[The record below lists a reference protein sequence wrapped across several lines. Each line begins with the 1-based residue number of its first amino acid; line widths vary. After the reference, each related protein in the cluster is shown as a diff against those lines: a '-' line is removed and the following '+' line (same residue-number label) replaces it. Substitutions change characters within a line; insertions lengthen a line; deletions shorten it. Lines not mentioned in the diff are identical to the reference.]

1 MFIKSLHRFLPAHI
15 TLLFVFLLASCDQA
29 EVVED
34 VEEPASKEYVV
45 NYYNCGNADCATT
58 SANVADKIKDNFHQ
72 YLFDTQIDAPSNPAS
87 SIPTWFNIFAGDI
100 AIAPSSL
107 DDSTSNLLNTLNAD
121 VQLHDKHRQEL
132 FHYVYPKY
140 IHLDIEGGIVQI
152 TDNAEKR
159 GDKTKKLDLKQAN
172 FTPEP
177 PFIHNNDAGH
187 FAAVYIDDY
196 ISLADN
202 TSYLEC
208 MNSIGFYHP
217 DYVSAADKSNL
228 DAKVTEGNCKDSTD
242 TLIVNLTDT
251 GKSYFSII
259 NLAYTNDIK
268 ISFLSSVYITNETN
282 TLDVYYGH
290 TELSLSC
297 SSGIANGYYTCSST
311 YAPDTHKP
319 QSPVVNLRF
328 IASGSQYKIKNI
340 TLNNANGDFFK
351 DDESASED
359 NTQ

>member
-1 MFIKSLHRFLPAHI
+1 MFIEALHRFLPTYI
-15 TLLFVFLLASCDQA
+15 TLLLVCLLASCEQA
-29 EVVED
+29 AVKED
-34 VEEPASKEYVV
+34 VEEPATKEYVV

-87 SIPTWFNIFAGDI
+87 SIPTWFNISADDI

-107 DDSTSNLLNTLNAD
+107 DDATSAMLNTLNAD
-121 VQLHDKHRQEL
+121 VQLHDNHRQEL

-140 IHLDIEGGIVQI
+140 LLLEIQNGIVQI
-152 TDNAEKR
+152 TDNAENR
-159 GDKTKKLDLKQAN
+159 GYKTKKLDLKQAN

-177 PFIHNNDAGH
+177 PFIYNNDGDRANH
-187 FAAVYIDDY
+187 LAAVYIDDY

-208 MNSIGFYHP
+208 INSIGFYHK
-217 DYVSAADKSNL
+217 DYVSNTDAL
-228 DAKVTEGNCKDSTD
+228 DATVTEENCKDEPD
-242 TLIVNLTDT
+242 TLSNDQ
-251 GKSYFSII
+251 KSYFSII

-282 TLDVYYGH
+282 TLDVYYGN
-290 TELSLSC
+290 TELVLSC
-297 SSGIANGYYTCSST
+297 SGDIVNSYHSCSAT
-311 YAPDTHKP
+311 YAQTKT

-340 TLNNANGDFFK
+340 TLNNTNENFFK
-351 DDESASED
+351 DD
-359 NTQ
+359 

>member
-87 SIPTWFNIFAGDI
+87 SIPTWFNIAADDI

-107 DDSTSNLLNTLNAD
+107 DDTSNLLNTLNAD
-121 VQLHDKHRQEL
+121 VQLQDTHRQEL

-140 IHLDIEGGIVQI
+140 LLLEIQNGIVQI

-159 GDKTKKLDLKQAN
+159 GDKTKKVALKQAN
-172 FTPEP
+172 FTSEP
-177 PFIHNNDAGH
+177 PFIYNNNSDHLAT
-187 FAAVYIDDY
+187 VYIDDY

-202 TSYLEC
+202 TRYLEC
-208 MNSIGFYHP
+208 INSIGFYHKA
-217 DYVSAADKSNL
+217 YVSDATAL
-228 DAKVTEGNCKDSTD
+228 DATVTEENCKDSTA
-242 TLIVNLTDT
+242 TLIADLSSTDNQ
-251 GKSYFSII
+251 KSYFSII
-259 NLAYTNDIK
+259 NLAYTTDLK
-268 ISFLSSVYITNETN
+268 ISFLSSVDITNEPD

-290 TELSLSC
+290 TKLSLSC
-297 SSGIANGYYTCSST
+297 SSDIANVYYTCNST
-311 YAPDTHKP
+311 YAPDTKP

-340 TLNNANGDFFK
+340 TLNNNKEDFFK
-351 DDESASED
+351 DDESTSED